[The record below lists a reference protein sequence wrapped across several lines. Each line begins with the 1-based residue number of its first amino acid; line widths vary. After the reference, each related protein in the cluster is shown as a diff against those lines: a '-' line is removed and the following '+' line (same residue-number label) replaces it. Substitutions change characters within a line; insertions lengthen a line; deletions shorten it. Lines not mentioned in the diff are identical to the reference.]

1 MDNIKEQLVKL
12 NENIVIMLK
21 ISMKVIE
28 ICLMVCGAG
37 YIYTLFNVT
46 SEELVN
52 MYQEIAYN
60 EDIIFKSQNVITIL
74 LETVILLFFF
84 TFSSII
90 TKKERWYILIY
101 FLVIAIGHVV
111 AYQIRDISFL
121 YLFIIGITVILFFL
135 HILIIVVIAIIER
148 KRMKYE

>member
-1 MDNIKEQLVKL
+1 MNNIKDNVVKL
-12 NENIVIMLK
+12 NENIVTMLK
-21 ISMKVIE
+21 ISMEVIE

-74 LETVILLFFF
+74 LEAVILLFFL
-84 TFSSII
+84 TFSSLK
-90 TKKERWYILIY
+90 TKKEKRYIFIY
-101 FLVIAIGHVV
+101 FLIIAIGHIV

-121 YLFIIGITVILFFL
+121 YLFIIEITAILFFL
-135 HILIIVVIAIIER
+135 HILIIVVIAIIK
-148 KRMKYE
+148 KREGEK

>member
-1 MDNIKEQLVKL
+1 MNNIKDNVVKL

-28 ICLMVCGAG
+28 ICLMVFGAG
-37 YIYTLFNVT
+37 YIYTLFNIT
-46 SEELVN
+46 GEELVN

-74 LETVILLFFF
+74 LEAVILLFFL

-90 TKKERWYILIY
+90 TKKERWYILVY

-121 YLFIIGITVILFFL
+121 YLLIIEITAILFFL
-135 HILIIVVIAIIER
+135 HILIILVITIIK
-148 KRMKYE
+148 KREGEK